1 MVWKHS
7 FQISFGLFFLIS
19 IFSVPAQGAVPDLYE
34 KSVDED
40 SRLQISKSYG
50 KVPLQF
56 ESNEGQA
63 V

>member
-1 MVWKHS
+1 MLWKNS
-7 FQISFGLFFLIS
+7 FQKSFGLFFL
-19 IFSVPAQGAVPDLYE
+19 FLFLSVSAQGAVPDLYE